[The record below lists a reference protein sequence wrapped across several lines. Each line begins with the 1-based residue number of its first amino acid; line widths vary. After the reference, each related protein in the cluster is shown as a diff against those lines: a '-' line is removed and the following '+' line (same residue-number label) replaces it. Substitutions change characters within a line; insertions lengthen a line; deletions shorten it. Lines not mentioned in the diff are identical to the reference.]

1 MLTKIYLE
9 GALARN
15 FGKEWE
21 LDINSAVEAIQLIN
35 ANRPD
40 FKKWVRDNL
49 KTYDMLQFICEYHD
63 GHFEEVTEET
73 FFYQRHVKSIRIIP
87 AVYGAGRA
95 FKIIAGIALII
106 IGAVCS
112 CYSGG
117 TSSGLSKL
125 GLTMLAGACT
135 ALGSSLLM
143 AGLMGKQKSNDND
156 DGSSYYFNGAVNT
169 TSQGGAVPLVFGRC
183 KVGSAVISSTIN
195 VSDK

>member
-40 FKKWVRDNL
+40 FKQWVRDNL
-49 KTYDMLQFICEYHD
+49 KTYDLLQFICEYHD
-63 GHFEEVTEET
+63 GHFEEVTNET
-73 FFYQRHVKSIRIIP
+73 FFHPRQVKSIRIIP
-87 AVYGAGRA
+87 AVYGSGRA
-95 FKIIAGIALII
+95 FKAIAGVALMI

-112 CYSGG
+112 YWSMGAG
-117 TSSGLSKL
+117 SSMAKIGFS
-125 GLTMLAGACT
+125 MLAGACT

-143 AGLMGKQKSNDND
+143 SALMGRQKTNDND
-156 DGSSYYFNGAVNT
+156 DETSYYFNGAVNT
-169 TSQGGAVPLVFGRC
+169 VQQGGAVPLIFGRC

-195 VSDK
+195 VSDT